1 MHSVIKTT
9 LGTFKFEAL
18 KQKNSLAYEQLIVKT
33 YRMGSSLSGRRFS
46 TTLGDLITEVTVIE
60 K

>member
-9 LGTFKFEAL
+9 VGTFKFEAL
-18 KQKNSLAYEQLIVKT
+18 KQKNSLAYEQLKT
-33 YRMGSSLSGRRFS
+33 YRMGSSLSGRKFS
-46 TTLGDLITEVTVIE
+46 TTVADLITEVTVIE

>member
-18 KQKNSLAYEQLIVKT
+18 KQKNSLAYEQLKT
-33 YRMGSSLSGRRFS
+33 YRMGSSLSGRKFS
-46 TTLGDLITEVTVIE
+46 TTLADLITEVTVIE